1 MSSTSMRRRRRRIST
16 RYYTNPRT
24 ERLKRIGL
32 IVLLVVMGVIAGVL
46 VWAAMF
52 ADKAIS

>member
-1 MSSTSMRRRRRRIST
+1 MST

-32 IVLLVVMGVIAGVL
+32 IVLLVAMGVIAGVL